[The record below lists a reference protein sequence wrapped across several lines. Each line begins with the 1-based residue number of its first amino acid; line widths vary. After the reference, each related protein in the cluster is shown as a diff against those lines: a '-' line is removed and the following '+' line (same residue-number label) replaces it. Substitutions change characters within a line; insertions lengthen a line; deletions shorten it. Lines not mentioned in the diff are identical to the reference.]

1 MKKNLFSLVII
12 SIFLSSFSLVQNQ
25 KDVWLILQKIDW
37 EDKFDKELEMKVP
50 FPIFSEDVRALEGK
64 EISIKGFVLPIDTD
78 DENSMLI
85 SYYPFA
91 NCFFCGGAGPETI
104 MEVFMD
110 VPREVNDETVTFKG
124 ILKLNGDATGMIYQ
138 LKDAVE
144 VETID

>member
-1 MKKNLFSLVII
+1 MKKNLLSLVII
-12 SIFLSSFSLVQNQ
+12 SIFLSSFSLIQSQ
-25 KDVWLILQKIDW
+25 EDIWLTLQKIDW

-50 FPIFSEDVRALEGK
+50 FPIFSEEVRELGGK